1 VSRDVTAAF
10 VEQLDAPSK
19 QPVLFF
25 EGEFKSGTVYLWTG
39 MGEIDWDGKTWS
51 GVGSLGNASNVR
63 EIGGIAASGITVS
76 LADIDNAAL
85 PIILNE
91 VESGAAGSVWY
102 GFIDDSGAVVANPLQ
117 AFVGRLD
124 VPSFEDSGSG
134 SKVSITYENR
144 LRDLLRARELRYT
157 HGSQQRVYPGD
168 LGFEYVPSLQEW
180 NGKWGR
186 T

>member
-1 VSRDVTAAF
+1 MSRNVTPEF
-10 VEQLDAPSK
+10 VEQLDAASK

-25 EGEFKSGTVYLWTG
+25 EGDFKGGTVYLWTG
-39 MGEIDWDGKTWS
+39 LGSIDWDGKTWS
-51 GVGSLGNASNVR
+51 GVGVLGNASNIR

-76 LADIDNAAL
+76 LTDIDNAVL

-91 VESGAAGSVWY
+91 VESGSSGSVWY
-102 GFIDDSGAVVANPLQ
+102 GFIDDSGVVVADPLL

-124 VPSFEDSGSG
+124 VPSFKDSGSG

-157 HGSQQRVYPGD
+157 HGSQQRDYPGD

-186 T
+186 A